1 MSFQK
6 EEWRVEFFKRGSG
19 HVPVQEYLETLEEKY
34 QAKIVAHIELLR
46 AKGGKLYEPYAK
58 HIKGPLWEL
67 RVDFGRIASR
77 IFYFL
82 ASGQNIVLLHAF
94 MKKTEKTPVREIEIA
109 EQYYYVYLQQKK

>member
-1 MSFQK
+1 MVL
-6 EEWRVEFFKRGSG
+6 EDEWRVEFFKRTNG

-34 QAKIVAHIELLR
+34 QAKIVTHVELLR

-82 ASGQNIVLLHAF
+82 TSGKKIVLLNAF
-94 MKKTEKTPVREIEIA
+94 LKKTEKTPMREIKKA
-109 EQYYYVYLQQKK
+109 ELYYHERLQ